1 MYYVSPSYPASSIV
15 IKMESFEQRR
25 GHQVRLGVITS
36 ESFLFCEIFSS
47 PGFLKP
53 QLNVVESFTADSFV
67 AHQAPPSTYLFRGA
81 VSSRVF
87 CVSNDFGEN

>member
-1 MYYVSPSYPASSIV
+1 MYSVSPSYPACSIV

-81 VSSRVF
+81 VSSLAF